1 MPGSNYQEL
10 GMDRPIGRRDF
21 LNGIALAVGATA
33 AQQMAAGFEVE
44 RIAETSPDYYPPA
57 LTGMRGS
64 HEGSFE
70 VAHQVRD
77 GSFWEHAGE
86 AEETGELYDL
96 VVVGG
101 GISGL
106 SAAHF
111 FRKAA
116 GAHSRILILDN
127 HDDFG
132 GHAKRNEFRVAGR
145 TLLGYGGTYAIE
157 SPAPYSA

>member
-1 MPGSNYQEL
+1 MENSGNRDL
-10 GMDRPIGRRDF
+10 GMDRPIRRRDF
-21 LNGIALAVGATA
+21 LNGIALTAGAA
-33 AQQMAAGFEVE
+33 LSLPARAGFETEHVPE
-44 RIAETSPDYYPPA
+44 SSPDYYPPV

-64 HEGSFE
+64 HEGAFE

-77 GSFWEHAGE
+77 GDFWKQAGTPID
-86 AEETGELYDL
+86 TGETYDL

-116 GAHSRILILDN
+116 G
-127 HDDFG
+127 
-132 GHAKRNEFRVAGR
+132 
-145 TLLGYGGTYAIE
+145 
-157 SPAPYSA
+157 